1 MCVWRCLAGGW
12 AIRSRGDKSPQK
24 PSIQTFPNQSCQ
36 RQTVP
41 KERCEKDVKSKIDIK
56 IIELNFMIIQHKVLW
71 TIGTRG
77 LHSIARHGGDKKI
90 DSEETHKTLS
100 YAEFWNCLESVIHS
114 ILNPRHAS
122 RKGRLLTW
130 TRTAWKRK
138 TRAETL
144 RYAGGSG
151 SEGAQHQRQIV
162 FIPCRGHISSLNN
175 CRCSSDNCNFG
186 SQIKSSP
193 VFAFLLLLVPM
204 SSTWRVTQTWF
215 LHKNWHLLPHKLSH
229 WLSHKHKSLFSP
241 TAAHLQVP
249 PQLSDLL
256 PRPLFLISSRCQT
269 PFSCLSL

>member
-1 MCVWRCLAGGW
+1 
-12 AIRSRGDKSPQK
+12 
-24 PSIQTFPNQSCQ
+24 
-36 RQTVP
+36 
-41 KERCEKDVKSKIDIK
+41 
-56 IIELNFMIIQHKVLW
+56 MIIQNKVLW

-77 LHSIARHGGDKKI
+77 LHSIARHGGDK
-90 DSEETHKTLS
+90 EETHKTLS

-162 FIPCRGHISSLNN
+162 FIPIRGHISSLNN

-193 VFAFLLLLVPM
+193 IFAFLLLLVPI
-204 SSTWRVTQTWF
+204 SSTWRDTQTWF
-215 LHKNWHLLPHKLSH
+215 LHKDWH

-241 TAAHLQVP
+241 TAL
-249 PQLSDLL
+249 
-256 PRPLFLISSRCQT
+256 
-269 PFSCLSL
+269 